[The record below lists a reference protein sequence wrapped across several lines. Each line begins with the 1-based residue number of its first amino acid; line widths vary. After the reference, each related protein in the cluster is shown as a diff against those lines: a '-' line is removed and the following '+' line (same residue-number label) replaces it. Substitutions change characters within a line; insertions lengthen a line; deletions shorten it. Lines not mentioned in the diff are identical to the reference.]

1 MVKQVLGAMKRLSA
15 CRLCGGG
22 LHIALNLAPMP
33 LVDDY
38 DSGLA
43 AALYPTE
50 LMRCGDCGL
59 VQLSIVVPPDVL
71 YGRYSYRT
79 GHSPGL
85 VRHFREYAA
94 EIAAEARLTSA
105 SLAVDIGAN
114 DGTLLRFIREMSGC
128 RVLGVDPSPADAGDI
143 PMWRRAL
150 TPERAGLIVSD
161 HGLADLVT
169 ANNVLAHVDD
179 LAGTLRAARKLL
191 KPGGLFVCEVG
202 SLDAMVAGNVWET
215 IYHEHLSY
223 FDTDTLAAALRGAGF
238 WPVMISAI
246 PTHGGSLRAVCR
258 TQITPQQ
265 IRGPFH
271 RDLSALSLNVADRRL
286 ALRDMGADGALA
298 FGASAKA
305 SVILWQTGIRPRAVI
320 DDNPL
325 KQGKSMPGTDI
336 PIVGREALDGT
347 DVLVVLAWNE
357 VDAIVASLPDLRGR
371 ILVASPMPYEYRLR

>member
-1 MVKQVLGAMKRLSA
+1 MKRLAA

-22 LHIALNLAPMP
+22 LRLVLELASMP

-38 DSGLA
+38 DSGSA

-50 LMRCGDCGL
+50 LMCCSDCGL

-94 EIAAEARLTSA
+94 DIAAEAKLTSA
-105 SLAVDIGAN
+105 SLAIDIGAN
-114 DGTLLRFIREMSGC
+114 DGTLLRFLREMSGC

-143 PMWRRAL
+143 PIWQREL
-150 TPERAGLIVSD
+150 TPERAGVIISD

-169 ANNVLAHVDD
+169 ANNMLAHVDD
-179 LAGTLRAARKLL
+179 LAGALRAARMLL

-202 SLDAMVAGNVWET
+202 SLDAMILGDVWET
-215 IYHEHLSY
+215 VYHEHLSY
-223 FDTDTLAAALRGAGF
+223 FDADTLATALRGAGL
-238 WPVMISAI
+238 WPVSVVAI
-246 PTHGGSLRAVCR
+246 PMHGGSLRAVCR
-258 TQITPQQ
+258 TQMSPQETPQTAV
-265 IRGPFH
+265 H
-271 RDLSALSLNVADRRL
+271 RDLSTLAANIATRRA
-286 ALRDMGADGALA
+286 ALRDLGADGALA

-325 KQGKSMPGTDI
+325 KRGKRMPGTDI
-336 PIVGREALDGT
+336 PIVGRDALSDADT
-347 DVLVVLAWNE
+347 LFVLAWNE
-357 VDAIVASLPDLRGR
+357 VEAIVASLRDFTGR
-371 ILVASPMPYEYRLR
+371 IVVAAPSPYEIGA